1 MVDDRSSRAGK
12 GGRIQRGEEN
22 SERDRVGRGR
32 SKGDGYFTILTAHW
46 EWAEKK
52 AGMAG
57 WIVINQLIYRSG
69 KRKRGEKKE
78 KEKTCH

>member
-12 GGRIQRGEEN
+12 GGRIQRGEEKR
-22 SERDRVGRGR
+22 ERERGGRGR

-52 AGMAG
+52 AGRAG
-57 WIVINQLIYRSG
+57 WIVINLFIAVAREERREER
-69 KRKRGEKKE
+69 RK